1 MLHVSKVKL
10 ISQCTG
16 DFRTVL
22 SRHLVS
28 STTFD
33 SLTGRQ
39 AETTSSE
46 GNLISL
52 LLTDSSSVISN
63 LFGLLDIFL
72 SSVLSC
78 LMLLYLGSHY
88 DAVFTLTIT
97 VYVFFYMTIPY
108 LYKKKIYQKNK
119 VNREAQ
125 SLALNWL
132 ASLVNGWE
140 VIRISKEPST
150 AFFNKKSEVAWSG
163 VSGAT
168 IASSVVYGSLNSL
181 QQFFHY
187 VVLVTLCLIAVTYSG
202 GHSSLK
208 EEVLAFILY
217 IDRYRAVASTAG
229 STPKIWS
236 DFRLSMDRLSAI
248 FGRQKN
254 NIKYY
259 PTPSAVGLELKNLV
273 VGLNGRCLVSAMNVA
288 VDKNMTLVVSG
299 KNGRGKT
306 TLLKTILGLC
316 PPLEGDVR
324 WSTTIESEGGIAYI
338 PQKIHIFVGTLYE
351 NISLGRDVSKEDV
364 VKVLQT
370 LGWTGPIN
378 LDEYYTSDD
387 GPSGGE
393 RKRIGVARALFAQ
406 PRAVVID
413 ELEAGVDA
421 PWALIQALKD
431 SIGLVIAVSHT
442 PHVWNPDRV
451 MVLENGSLI

>member
-1 MLHVSKVKL
+1 
-10 ISQCTG
+10 
-16 DFRTVL
+16 
-22 SRHLVS
+22 
-28 STTFD
+28 
-33 SLTGRQ
+33 
-39 AETTSSE
+39 
-46 GNLISL
+46 
-52 LLTDSSSVISN
+52 
-63 LFGLLDIFL
+63 
-72 SSVLSC
+72 
-78 LMLLYLGSHY
+78 MLLYLGSHY

-97 VYVFFYMTIPY
+97 VYVSFYMTIPY

-259 PTPSAVGLELKNLV
+259 PTPSAVGLELKIW
-273 VGLNGRCLVSAMNVA
+273 
-288 VDKNMTLVVSG
+288 
-299 KNGRGKT
+299 
-306 TLLKTILGLC
+306 LL
-316 PPLEGDVR
+316 D
-324 WSTTIESEGGIAYI
+324 
-338 PQKIHIFVGTLYE
+338 
-351 NISLGRDVSKEDV
+351 
-364 VKVLQT
+364 
-370 LGWTGPIN
+370 
-378 LDEYYTSDD
+378 
-387 GPSGGE
+387 
-393 RKRIGVARALFAQ
+393 
-406 PRAVVID
+406 
-413 ELEAGVDA
+413 
-421 PWALIQALKD
+421 
-431 SIGLVIAVSHT
+431 
-442 PHVWNPDRV
+442 
-451 MVLENGSLI
+451 

>member
-1 MLHVSKVKL
+1 MSKVKL

-97 VYVFFYMTIPY
+97 VYVSFYMTIPY

-168 IASSVVYGSLNSL
+168 IANSVVYGSLNSL

-288 VDKNMTLVVSG
+288 IDKNMTLVVSG

-351 NISLGRDVSKEDV
+351 NISLGRDASKEDV